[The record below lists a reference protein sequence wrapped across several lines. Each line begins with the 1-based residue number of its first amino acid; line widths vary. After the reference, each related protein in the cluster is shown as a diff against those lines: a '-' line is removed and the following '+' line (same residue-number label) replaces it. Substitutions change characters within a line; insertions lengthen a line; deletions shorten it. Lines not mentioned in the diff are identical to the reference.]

1 MACVAFGKNGSG
13 RTVAINPQA
22 NEDRFCACQSTIEIE
37 QLYVD
42 GGVGGGVGIVLINTG
57 Y

>member
-1 MACVAFGKNGSG
+1 MACVAFGEIAGF
-13 RTVAINPQA
+13 RAVAINPQA

-42 GGVGGGVGIVLINTG
+42 GGVGGGWG
-57 Y
+57 